1 MHWYSLLVNFAGVQ
15 RAANCAVVFRN
26 SSIGLVISSDY
37 PRESDGLCFYR
48 RWFVCLSVCLSVTTI
63 TK

>member
-26 SSIGLVISSDY
+26 SSVGLVISS
-37 PRESDGLCFYR
+37 EGLCFYR